1 MTSPDQPE
9 LAKWISRAGLVAADE
24 TSFLGEFCIR
34 ARAAGLPLSN
44 ALVFVDTLHPIYEG
58 RALRWQADAGAVTA
72 FDYEP
77 TEGERLERWQISP
90 FYLLLESGRTLLR
103 VPVDSESAQ
112 RFMWPQDLLADGA
125 TEYLACVTRFGPDGV
140 IGDLECVYSGWVT
153 RAPGGFTDLQ
163 AAAVEA
169 LLPPLSMV
177 MKSFALTRIAR
188 TLVETYL
195 GRDAGQRVLGG
206 RIARGAVER
215 ISTALWFSD
224 LRDFTRISEVSP
236 PDQLIPFLG
245 EHAEVVIDAIHVAG
259 GDVLKLM
266 GDGTLA
272 IFAASDPG
280 EACRAA
286 LAAAERAIAAIAAL
300 GRRRASSGLTAT
312 ALYLGLHFGDVFF
325 GNIGSRERLDFT
337 VVGPAVNEVSRIA
350 AMCRSLDQPALFS
363 SQFASALGDDA
374 RRLVSVGRYALRG
387 VGGAQHLFTFE
398 PGSQR
403 QEKGAR
409 QSC

>member
-1 MTSPDQPE
+1 MTPSAAAA
-9 LAKWISRAGLVAADE
+9 LAAWISKAGLVAVDE
-24 TSFLGEFCIR
+24 SSFLGEFCVR
-34 ARAAGLPLSN
+34 ARDAGLPLSN

-58 RALRWQADAGAVTA
+58 RALRWQAEAGAATA

-77 TEGERLERWQISP
+77 TEGERLERWQMSP
-90 FYLLLESGRTLLR
+90 FYRVLETGKTVLR
-103 VPVDSESAQ
+103 VPIDAESAR
-112 RFMWPQDLLADGA
+112 RFLWPNDLLADGA
-125 TEYLACVTRFGPDGV
+125 TEYLACVSRFGRDGV
-140 IGDLECVYSGWVT
+140 IGELECVYSGWVT
-153 RAPGGFTDLQ
+153 REAGGFTEAQ
-163 AAAVEA
+163 AKAVEA

-195 GRDAGQRVLGG
+195 GRDAGQLVLGG

-224 LRDFTRISEVSP
+224 LRDYTRISEVSP
-236 PDQLIPFLG
+236 PDQLIPFLD
-245 EHAEVVIDAIHVAG
+245 EHAEVVIDAVHVAG

-266 GDGTLA
+266 GDGMLA
-272 IFAASDPG
+272 IFAATDPR

-300 GRRRASSGLTAT
+300 GRRRAASGLTAT
-312 ALYLGLHFGDVFF
+312 TLYLGLHFGDVFF

-363 SQFASALGDDA
+363 SPFVAALGDDA
-374 RRLVSVGRYALRG
+374 TRLVSVGRYALRG
-387 VGGAQHLFTFE
+387 VGAAQHLFTFE
-398 PGSQR
+398 PGAQ
-403 QEKGAR
+403 
-409 QSC
+409 